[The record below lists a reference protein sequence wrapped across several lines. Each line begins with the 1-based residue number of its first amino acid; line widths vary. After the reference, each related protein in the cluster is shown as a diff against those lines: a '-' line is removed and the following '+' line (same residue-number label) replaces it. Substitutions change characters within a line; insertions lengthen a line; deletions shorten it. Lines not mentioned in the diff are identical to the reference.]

1 MNSEIVARALLEVKP
16 APASA
21 DLCRQEIVGMLR
33 YTPAKLEWEM
43 HAYPSKVDRQ
53 ALKNVAKGL
62 EKTMGAIA
70 SLSPGWRQKLFVIQF
85 PQPAA
90 DKRAA
95 FFRKVAEWLAERAMS
110 FARDPAVN
118 IAWRKTFRKGN
129 PRKKLAAMFAYE
141 ILEQFGDRQP
151 TLTAS
156 GAFFNLAQIF
166 YEATGGSALENL
178 DRQCRAV
185 HRALS
190 RRRNR
195 R

>member
-1 MNSEIVARALLEVKP
+1 
-16 APASA
+16 
-21 DLCRQEIVGMLR
+21 
-33 YTPAKLEWEM
+33 
-43 HAYPSKVDRQ
+43 
-53 ALKNVAKGL
+53 
-62 EKTMGAIA
+62 
-70 SLSPGWRQKLFVIQF
+70 
-85 PQPAA
+85 
-90 DKRAA
+90 
-95 FFRKVAEWLAERAMS
+95 
-110 FARDPAVN
+110 
-118 IAWRKTFRKGN
+118 
-129 PRKKLAAMFAYE
+129 MFAYE

-178 DRQCRAV
+178 DRQCRTV